1 MIVEEIFYGVKCNRC
16 LEIHDDGEHSYWSDK
31 SGAMENAMNSDWI
44 EVKNKDYCP
53 NCYFLNEE
61 TDENE
66 IKEPFGEHVLALK
79 RFIKTS
85 LLAHLNIYE
94 NDVEDVF
101 VFTFKRFKESTLKD
115 YEERFIVELTKGKL
129 ISFTS
134 LPDKYGTKEYK
145 IELKK

>member
-1 MIVEEIFYGVKCNRC
+1 
-16 LEIHDDGEHSYWSDK
+16 
-31 SGAMENAMNSDWI
+31 MNSDWI